1 MGKTL
6 KIKQDEKH
14 KAGGVA
20 ALLHSP
26 LRRKMALIDMLGLQV
41 VQRHYRGL
49 GINLNS
55 NICLHKIPFVL
66 EEYRVCDLTYNGY
79 KIFVVTVFNENFI
92 RIPRVHFNLN
102 ITPDFYVVAEVD
114 NNLNAGVVGGFIS
127 ANDVRHTQ
135 SDTNYF
141 YPKISD
147 LREPYELTFL
157 LSKKRPNLL
166 PFGKHVDAISLF
178 DKMLDETINGE
189 EKRKLITHLHSCPSC
204 LKRFLDLYAFND
216 VSKRM
221 TLTPQNEARETV
233 APKTNVRKNLEVKS
247 ETAKKQIPVTA
258 IPKEEIKDKISI
270 LNDTIPPAGKGIS
283 DLSGFLKSLNEEA
296 ELEQSK
302 INFDGLKTFLKRS
315 AILSIS
321 IFKYIKNALSALN
334 ATLKAKYTKKQRR
347 AFVAA
352 FLVLVVGW
360 NMYSNNKNKKSPIQ
374 NMPKVEANQML
385 EPVPTESIMQYATE
399 YANGSIEPFRGN
411 VEISWDVDKNLAKKE
426 EYKNFLQVLGKNIK
440 LNLENEF
447 IIIGELPRNKDLQL
461 RIEFSNNA
469 SVKNISFIT
478 SSGSKQ
484 IDDTIL
490 NSLYEILSYVK
501 APRKGIIMPDVEMV
515 LNISLS

>member
-6 KIKQDEKH
+6 KIKQDERR

-41 VQRHYRGL
+41 VQRHYKGL

-55 NICLHKIPFVL
+55 SVCLHKIPFVL

-127 ANDVRHTQ
+127 ANDVRRTQ

-157 LSKKRPNLL
+157 LSKKRPNIL
-166 PFGKHVDAISLF
+166 PFGRHIDAISLF
-178 DKMLDETINGE
+178 DKLLDENITGE
-189 EKRKLITHLHSCPSC
+189 EKRKLITHLHSCPNC

-221 TLTPQNEARETV
+221 TLAPNANDVEKPVQKDKAVQNREAV
-233 APKTNVRKNLEVKS
+233 Q
-247 ETAKKQIPVTA
+247 KQIPVTPL
-258 IPKEEIKDKISI
+258 PKQELKEKISI
-270 LNDTIPPAGKGIS
+270 LNDTIPSASKGIS
-283 DLSGFLKSLNEEA
+283 DLSGFLKSLNDEA

-302 INFDGLKTFLKRS
+302 INFDGLKTFLKRT

-334 ATLKAKYTKKQRR
+334 SILKAKYTKKQRR
-347 AFVAA
+347 AFALA
-352 FLVLVVGW
+352 LLALVVGW
-360 NMYSNNKNKKSPIQ
+360 NMYSSHKDKESIVQ
-374 NMPKVEANQML
+374 NPPKVDAEQIF
-385 EPVPTESIMQYATE
+385 EQVPPDSIMQYSTQ
-399 YANGSIEPFRGN
+399 YSTGNIEPFRGN
-411 VEISWDVDKNLAKKE
+411 VDISWDVDKNLAKKE
-426 EYKNFLQVLGKNIK
+426 EYKNFLQILGKNIK

-478 SSGSKQ
+478 SSGTKQ

-501 APRKGIIMPDVEMV
+501 APKKGFIMPDVEMI